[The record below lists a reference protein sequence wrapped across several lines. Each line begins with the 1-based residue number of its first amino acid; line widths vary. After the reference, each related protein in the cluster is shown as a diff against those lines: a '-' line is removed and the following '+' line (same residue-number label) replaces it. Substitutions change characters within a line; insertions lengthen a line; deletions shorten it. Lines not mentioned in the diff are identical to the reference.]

1 MNNIKY
7 TVIKIRCP
15 LHHYPNAGII
25 SKKRKDS
32 LCQPKK
38 DQCDIC
44 TAHTAGN
51 VNDDMYNNHIK
62 AKEDA
67 RAEKMKD
74 NKSLADNDDLVLL
87 YIDVQKVLLAPQSKA
102 IQFITRKHKRRNVT
116 CGLSVMEI

>member
-25 SKKRKDS
+25 SKKKNYS
-32 LCQPKK
+32 LYQPKK

-44 TAHTAGN
+44 TAHNAGN

-67 RAEKMKD
+67 RADKIK

-87 YIDVQKVLLAPQSKA
+87 YILMFKKFYLRHNCKPVLY
-102 IQFITRKHKRRNVT
+102 II
-116 CGLSVMEI
+116 